1 MDVLR
6 IVKRIQVNEPDI
18 NGDDHHDSKIT
29 DTVGEV
35 GEIEEIDDDSV
46 LKFSKSFFFYYF

>member
-1 MDVLR
+1 M
-6 IVKRIQVNEPDI
+6 KRIQVNEPDI

-35 GEIEEIDDDSV
+35 GEIEETDDDSV
-46 LKFSKSFFFYYF
+46 LKFSNSFFSFYYF